1 MTRNIISTFILLA
14 VFISLTFFAFT
25 SYKNAKIYETSY
37 KKYAK
42 EQTITNSVEKQTKE
56 MLNGF
61 IGALLGEKQNDT
73 KLDTI
78 SKKQELENLRE
89 KPIEYVTIY
98 ATIIALSL
106 LSFFIVSKKVFLV
119 YLHSVTLLSLIFGLI
134 SPIFMMY
141 ILLDY
146 NFQNIVNIKDAI
158 LQFES
163 LSLLESI
170 NKLISIQEKYFV
182 GGIILLFSVI
192 FPLIKTLL
200 SFVNVFTNHVS
211 IVNKSTKLLS
221 ALSKWSMTDVFVLSI
236 FLVYLSSVNS
246 RISKIVT
253 EIEAGFYFFFIYVI
267 LSIVLGFFNRIK
279 VGVN

>member
-1 MTRNIISTFILLA
+1 MKNIISTIILSV
-14 VFISLTFFAFT
+14 VFITLTFFAIS
-25 SYKNAKIYETSY
+25 SYKSAKIYENTY
-37 KKYAK
+37 KQYAQ
-42 EQTITNSVEKQTKE
+42 EQTIQNSIENNTKE

-61 IGALLGEKQNDT
+61 IGALLGEKPNNSKNEIQT
-73 KLDTI
+73 K
-78 SKKQELENLRE
+78 QRELENLKE
-89 KPIEYVTIY
+89 KPIEYIIIF
-98 ATIIALSL
+98 ASIIALSL
-106 LSFFIVSKKVFLV
+106 LSFFIVSKKIFLT
-119 YLHSVTLLSLIFGLI
+119 YLHSVTLLSLVFGLI

-146 NFQNIVNIKDAI
+146 NFQNIVSIKDAI

-170 NKLISIQEKYFV
+170 NKLISVQEKYFV

-200 SFVNVFTNHVS
+200 SFANVFINHLT

-246 RISKIVT
+246 GMSKIVT
-253 EIEAGFYFFFIYVI
+253 EIEVGFYFFFIYVI
-267 LSIVLGFFNRIK
+267 LSIVLSFFNRIK
-279 VGVN
+279 D

>member
-1 MTRNIISTFILLA
+1 LIKDIISTLILSV

-25 SYKNAKIYETSY
+25 SYKNAKVYEDTY
-37 KKYAK
+37 KKYAQ
-42 EQTITNSVEKQTKE
+42 EQTITNSVEKNTKE

-61 IGALLGEKQNDT
+61 IGVLLGQKPNAAKTET
-73 KLDTI
+73 P
-78 SKKQELENLRE
+78 SKKQELENLKE
-89 KPIEYVTIY
+89 KPIQYFTIY
-98 ATIIALSL
+98 TTIIALSL
-106 LSFFIVSKKVFLV
+106 LSFFVVSKKIFLT

-170 NKLISIQEKYFV
+170 NKLINIQEKYFV
-182 GGIILLFSVI
+182 GGVILLFSVI

-200 SFVNVFTNHVS
+200 SFINVFINHFS
-211 IVNKSTKLLS
+211 ILNKSTKLLS

-246 RISKIVT
+246 GMSKIAT
-253 EIEAGFYFFFIYVI
+253 EIEVGFYFFFIYVI
-267 LSIVLGFFNRIK
+267 LSIVLSFFNRIK
-279 VGVN
+279 I

>member
-1 MTRNIISTFILLA
+1 MTKNIISTIILSV
-14 VFISLTFFAFT
+14 VFITLTFFAIS
-25 SYKNAKIYETSY
+25 SYKSAKIYENTY
-37 KKYAK
+37 KQYAQ
-42 EQTITNSVEKQTKE
+42 EQTIQNSIENNTKE

-61 IGALLGEKQNDT
+61 IGALLGEKPNNSKNEIQT
-73 KLDTI
+73 K
-78 SKKQELENLRE
+78 QRELENLKE
-89 KPIEYVTIY
+89 KPIEYIIIF
-98 ATIIALSL
+98 ASIIALSL
-106 LSFFIVSKKVFLV
+106 LSFFIVSKKIFLT
-119 YLHSVTLLSLIFGLI
+119 YLHSVTLLSLLFGLI

-146 NFQNIVNIKDAI
+146 NFQNIVSIKDAI

-170 NKLISIQEKYFV
+170 NKLISVQEKYFV

-200 SFVNVFTNHVS
+200 SFANVFINHLT

-246 RISKIVT
+246 GMSKIVT
-253 EIEAGFYFFFIYVI
+253 EIEVGFYFFFIYVI
-267 LSIVLGFFNRIK
+267 LSIVLSFFNRIK
-279 VGVN
+279 D

>member
-1 MTRNIISTFILLA
+1 LTKNIISTIILSV
-14 VFISLTFFAFT
+14 VFITLTFFAIS
-25 SYKNAKIYETSY
+25 SYKSAKIYENTY
-37 KKYAK
+37 KQYAQ
-42 EQTITNSVEKQTKE
+42 EQTIQNSIENNTKE

-61 IGALLGEKQNDT
+61 IGALLGEKPNNSKNEIQT
-73 KLDTI
+73 K
-78 SKKQELENLRE
+78 QRELENLKE
-89 KPIEYVTIY
+89 KPIEYIIIF
-98 ATIIALSL
+98 ASIIALSL
-106 LSFFIVSKKVFLV
+106 LSFFIVSKKIFLT
-119 YLHSVTLLSLIFGLI
+119 YLHSVTLLSLLFGLI

-146 NFQNIVNIKDAI
+146 NFQNIVSIKDAI

-170 NKLISIQEKYFV
+170 NKLISVQEKYFV

-200 SFVNVFTNHVS
+200 SFANVFINHLT

-246 RISKIVT
+246 GMSKIVT
-253 EIEAGFYFFFIYVI
+253 EIEVGFYFFFIYVI
-267 LSIVLGFFNRIK
+267 LSIVLSFFNRIK
-279 VGVN
+279 D

>member
-1 MTRNIISTFILLA
+1 MTKNIISTIILSV
-14 VFISLTFFAFT
+14 VFITLTFFAIS
-25 SYKNAKIYETSY
+25 SYKSAKIYENNY
-37 KKYAK
+37 KQYAQ
-42 EQTITNSVEKQTKE
+42 EQTIQNSIENNTKE

-61 IGALLGEKQNDT
+61 IGALLGEKPNNT
-73 KLDTI
+73 KNEIQT
-78 SKKQELENLRE
+78 KQQELENLKE
-89 KPIEYVTIY
+89 KPIEYIIIFTS
-98 ATIIALSL
+98 IIALSL
-106 LSFFIVSKKVFLV
+106 LSFFIVSKKIFLT
-119 YLHSVTLLSLIFGLI
+119 YLHSVTLLSLVFGLI

-146 NFQNIVNIKDAI
+146 NFQNIVSIKDAI

-170 NKLISIQEKYFV
+170 NKLISVQEKYFV

-200 SFVNVFTNHVS
+200 SFANVFINHLT

-246 RISKIVT
+246 GMSKIVT
-253 EIEAGFYFFFIYVI
+253 EIEVGFYFFFIYVI
-267 LSIVLGFFNRIK
+267 LSIVLSFFNRIK
-279 VGVN
+279 D

>member
-1 MTRNIISTFILLA
+1 LTKDIISTLILSV

-25 SYKNAKIYETSY
+25 SYKNAKVYEDTY
-37 KKYAK
+37 KKYAQ
-42 EQTITNSVEKQTKE
+42 EQTITNSVEKNTKE

-61 IGALLGEKQNDT
+61 IGVLLGQKPNAAKTET
-73 KLDTI
+73 P
-78 SKKQELENLRE
+78 SKKQELENLKE
-89 KPIEYVTIY
+89 KPIQYFTIY
-98 ATIIALSL
+98 TTIIALSL
-106 LSFFIVSKKVFLV
+106 LSFFVVSKKIFLT

-170 NKLISIQEKYFV
+170 NKLINIQEKYFV
-182 GGIILLFSVI
+182 GGVILLFSVI

-200 SFVNVFTNHVS
+200 SFINVFINHFS
-211 IVNKSTKLLS
+211 ILNKSTKLLS

-246 RISKIVT
+246 GMSKIAT
-253 EIEAGFYFFFIYVI
+253 EIEVGFYFFFIYVI
-267 LSIVLGFFNRIK
+267 LSIVLSFFNRIK
-279 VGVN
+279 I

>member
-1 MTRNIISTFILLA
+1 MTKNIISTIILSV
-14 VFISLTFFAFT
+14 VFITLTFFAIS
-25 SYKNAKIYETSY
+25 SYKSAKIYENTY
-37 KKYAK
+37 KQYAQ
-42 EQTITNSVEKQTKE
+42 EQTIQNSIENNTKE

-61 IGALLGEKQNDT
+61 IGALLGEKPNNSKNEIQT
-73 KLDTI
+73 K
-78 SKKQELENLRE
+78 QRELENLKE
-89 KPIEYVTIY
+89 KPIEYIIIF
-98 ATIIALSL
+98 ASIIALSL
-106 LSFFIVSKKVFLV
+106 LSFFIVSKKIFLT
-119 YLHSVTLLSLIFGLI
+119 YLHSVTLLSLVFGLI

-146 NFQNIVNIKDAI
+146 NFQNIVSIKDAI

-170 NKLISIQEKYFV
+170 NKLISVQEKYFV

-200 SFVNVFTNHVS
+200 SFANVFINHLT

-246 RISKIVT
+246 GMSKIVT
-253 EIEAGFYFFFIYVI
+253 EIEVGFYFFFIYVI
-267 LSIVLGFFNRIK
+267 LSIVLSFFNRIK
-279 VGVN
+279 D

>member
-1 MTRNIISTFILLA
+1 MTKNIISTIILSV
-14 VFISLTFFAFT
+14 VFITLTFFAIS
-25 SYKNAKIYETSY
+25 SYKSAKIYENTY
-37 KKYAK
+37 KQYAQ
-42 EQTITNSVEKQTKE
+42 EQTIQNSIENNTKE

-61 IGALLGEKQNDT
+61 IGALLGEKPNNSKNEIQT
-73 KLDTI
+73 K
-78 SKKQELENLRE
+78 QRELENLKE
-89 KPIEYVTIY
+89 KPIEYIIIFTS
-98 ATIIALSL
+98 IIALSL
-106 LSFFIVSKKVFLV
+106 LSFFIVSKKIFLT
-119 YLHSVTLLSLIFGLI
+119 YLHSVTLLSLLFGLI

-146 NFQNIVNIKDAI
+146 NFQNIVSIKDAI

-170 NKLISIQEKYFV
+170 NKLISVQEKYFV

-200 SFVNVFTNHVS
+200 SFANVFINHLT

-246 RISKIVT
+246 GMSKIVT
-253 EIEAGFYFFFIYVI
+253 EIEVGFYFFFIYVI
-267 LSIVLGFFNRIK
+267 LSIVLSFFNRIK
-279 VGVN
+279 D

>member
-1 MTRNIISTFILLA
+1 MTKDIISTLILSV
-14 VFISLTFFAFT
+14 VFIALTFFAFS
-25 SYKNAKIYETSY
+25 SYKSAKIYEDSY
-37 KKYAK
+37 KQYAQ
-42 EQTITNSVEKQTKE
+42 EQTIQNSVENNTKE

-61 IGALLGEKQNDT
+61 IGTLLGQKPNTPKNETQT
-73 KLDTI
+73 
-78 SKKQELENLRE
+78 KKQELENL
-89 KPIEYVTIY
+89 KDTPINYVITF
-98 ATIIALSL
+98 ASIIALSL
-106 LSFFIVSKKVFLV
+106 LSYFIVSKKVFLT
-119 YLHSVTLLSLIFGLI
+119 YLHSVTLLSLVFGLV

-141 ILLDY
+141 ISLDY

-170 NKLISIQEKYFV
+170 NKLINIQEKYFV

-200 SFVNVFTNHVS
+200 SFANVFINHLT

-246 RISKIVT
+246 GVSKMVT
-253 EIEAGFYFFFIYVI
+253 EIEVGFYFFFIYVI
-267 LSIVLGFFNRIK
+267 LSIVLSFFNKIK

>member
-1 MTRNIISTFILLA
+1 MTKNIISTLILSL
-14 VFISLTFFAFT
+14 VFIALTFFALS
-25 SYKNAKIYETSY
+25 SYKSAKIYENTY
-37 KKYAK
+37 KQYAQ
-42 EQTITNSVEKQTKE
+42 EQTIQNSIENNTKE
-56 MLNGF
+56 MLSGF
-61 IGALLGEKQNDT
+61 IGALLGEKTNNSKNEIQT
-73 KLDTI
+73 KQ
-78 SKKQELENLRE
+78 QELENLKE
-89 KPIEYVTIY
+89 KPKEYFTIY

-106 LSFFIVSKKVFLV
+106 LSFFVVSKKVFLT
-119 YLHSVTLLSLIFGLI
+119 YLHSVTLLSLVFGLI

-146 NFQNIVNIKDAI
+146 NFQNIVSIKDAI

-170 NKLISIQEKYFV
+170 NKLISVQEKYFV

-200 SFVNVFTNHVS
+200 SFANVFINHLT

-246 RISKIVT
+246 GMSKIVT
-253 EIEAGFYFFFIYVI
+253 EIEVGFYFFFIYVI
-267 LSIVLGFFNRIK
+267 LSIVLSFFNRIK
-279 VGVN
+279 VGVS

>member
-1 MTRNIISTFILLA
+1 MKNIISTIILSV
-14 VFISLTFFAFT
+14 VFITLTFFAIS
-25 SYKNAKIYETSY
+25 SYKSAKIYENTY
-37 KKYAK
+37 KQYAQ
-42 EQTITNSVEKQTKE
+42 EQTIQNSIENNTKE

-61 IGALLGEKQNDT
+61 IGALLGEKPNNT
-73 KLDTI
+73 KNEIQT
-78 SKKQELENLRE
+78 KQQELENLKE
-89 KPIEYVTIY
+89 KPIEYIIIFTS
-98 ATIIALSL
+98 IIALSL
-106 LSFFIVSKKVFLV
+106 LSFFIVSKKIFLT
-119 YLHSVTLLSLIFGLI
+119 YLHSVTLLSLVFGLV

-146 NFQNIVNIKDAI
+146 NFQNILTVKDAI

-170 NKLISIQEKYFV
+170 NKLISVQEKYFV

-200 SFVNVFTNHVS
+200 SFANVFINHLT

-246 RISKIVT
+246 GMSKIVT
-253 EIEAGFYFFFIYVI
+253 EIEVGFYFFFIYVI
-267 LSIVLGFFNRIK
+267 LSIVLNFFNRIK
-279 VGVN
+279 D

>member
-1 MTRNIISTFILLA
+1 MTKDIISTLILSV

-25 SYKNAKIYETSY
+25 SYKNAKVYEDTY
-37 KKYAK
+37 KQYAQ
-42 EQTITNSVEKQTKE
+42 EQTITNSVEENTKE

-61 IGALLGEKQNDT
+61 IGALLGQKPNAAKTET
-73 KLDTI
+73 P
-78 SKKQELENLRE
+78 SKKQELENLKE
-89 KPIEYVTIY
+89 KPIQYFTIY
-98 ATIIALSL
+98 TTIIALSL
-106 LSFFIVSKKVFLV
+106 LSFFVVSKKIFLT

-134 SPIFMMY
+134 CPIFMMY

-170 NKLISIQEKYFV
+170 NKLINIQEKYFV
-182 GGIILLFSVI
+182 GGVILLFSVI

-200 SFVNVFTNHVS
+200 SFINVFINHFS
-211 IVNKSTKLLS
+211 ILNKSTKLLS

-246 RISKIVT
+246 GVSKMVT
-253 EIEAGFYFFFIYVI
+253 EIEVGFYFFFIYVI
-267 LSIVLGFFNRIK
+267 LSIVLSFFNKIK

>member
-1 MTRNIISTFILLA
+1 MKNIISTIILSV
-14 VFISLTFFAFT
+14 VFITLTFFAIS
-25 SYKNAKIYETSY
+25 SYKSAKIYENTY
-37 KKYAK
+37 KQYAQ
-42 EQTITNSVEKQTKE
+42 EQTIQNSIENNTKE

-61 IGALLGEKQNDT
+61 IGALLGEKPNNSKNEIQT
-73 KLDTI
+73 K
-78 SKKQELENLRE
+78 QRELENLKE
-89 KPIEYVTIY
+89 KPIEYIIIFTS
-98 ATIIALSL
+98 IIALSL
-106 LSFFIVSKKVFLV
+106 LSFFIVSKKIFLT
-119 YLHSVTLLSLIFGLI
+119 YLHSVTLLSLVFGLI

-146 NFQNIVNIKDAI
+146 NFQNIVSIKDAI

-170 NKLISIQEKYFV
+170 NKLISVQEKYFV

-200 SFVNVFTNHVS
+200 SFANVFINHLT

-246 RISKIVT
+246 GMSKIVT
-253 EIEAGFYFFFIYVI
+253 EIEVGFYFFFIYVI
-267 LSIVLGFFNRIK
+267 LSIVLNFFNRIK
-279 VGVN
+279 D

>member
-1 MTRNIISTFILLA
+1 MTKNIISTIILSV
-14 VFISLTFFAFT
+14 VFITLTFFAIS
-25 SYKNAKIYETSY
+25 SYKSAKIYENTY
-37 KKYAK
+37 KQYAQ
-42 EQTITNSVEKQTKE
+42 EQTIQNSIENNTKE

-61 IGALLGEKQNDT
+61 IGALLGEKPNNSKNEIQT
-73 KLDTI
+73 K
-78 SKKQELENLRE
+78 QRELENLKE
-89 KPIEYVTIY
+89 KPIEYIIIFTS
-98 ATIIALSL
+98 IIALSL
-106 LSFFIVSKKVFLV
+106 LSFFIVSKKIFLT
-119 YLHSVTLLSLIFGLI
+119 YLHSVTLLSLVFGLI

-146 NFQNIVNIKDAI
+146 NFQNIVSIKDAI

-170 NKLISIQEKYFV
+170 NKLISVQEKYFV

-200 SFVNVFTNHVS
+200 SFANVFINHLT

-246 RISKIVT
+246 GMSKIVT
-253 EIEAGFYFFFIYVI
+253 EIEVGFYFFFIYVI
-267 LSIVLGFFNRIK
+267 LSIVLSFFNRIK
-279 VGVN
+279 D

>member
-1 MTRNIISTFILLA
+1 MTKNIISTLILSL
-14 VFISLTFFAFT
+14 VFITLTFFALS
-25 SYKNAKIYETSY
+25 SYKSAKIYENTY
-37 KKYAK
+37 KEYAQ
-42 EQTITNSVEKQTKE
+42 EQTIQNSIENNTKE

-61 IGALLGEKQNDT
+61 IGALLGEKPNNSKNEIQT
-73 KLDTI
+73 K
-78 SKKQELENLRE
+78 QRELENLKE
-89 KPIEYVTIY
+89 KPIEYIIIF
-98 ATIIALSL
+98 ASIIALSL
-106 LSFFIVSKKVFLV
+106 LSFFIVSKKIFLT
-119 YLHSVTLLSLIFGLI
+119 YLHSVTLLSLVFGLI

-146 NFQNIVNIKDAI
+146 NFQNIVSIKDAI

-170 NKLISIQEKYFV
+170 NKLISVQEKYFV

-200 SFVNVFTNHVS
+200 SFANVFINHLT

-246 RISKIVT
+246 GMSKIVT
-253 EIEAGFYFFFIYVI
+253 EIEVGFYFFFIYVI
-267 LSIVLGFFNRIK
+267 LSIVLSFFNRIK
-279 VGVN
+279 D

>member
-1 MTRNIISTFILLA
+1 LTKNIISTLILSL
-14 VFISLTFFAFT
+14 VFITLTFFALS
-25 SYKNAKIYETSY
+25 SYKSAKIYEDTY
-37 KKYAK
+37 KQHAQ
-42 EQTITNSVEKQTKE
+42 EQTIQNSIENNTKE
-56 MLNGF
+56 MLSGF
-61 IGALLGEKQNDT
+61 IGVLLGEKPNNSKNEIQT
-73 KLDTI
+73 KQ
-78 SKKQELENLRE
+78 QELENLKE
-89 KPIEYVTIY
+89 KPIEYIIIFTS
-98 ATIIALSL
+98 IIALSL
-106 LSFFIVSKKVFLV
+106 LSFFIVSKKIFLT
-119 YLHSVTLLSLIFGLI
+119 YLHSVTLLSLVFGLI

-146 NFQNIVNIKDAI
+146 NFQNIVSIKDAI

-170 NKLISIQEKYFV
+170 NKLISVQEKYFV

-200 SFVNVFTNHVS
+200 SFANVFINHLT

-246 RISKIVT
+246 GMSKIVT
-253 EIEAGFYFFFIYVI
+253 EIEVGFYFFFIYVI
-267 LSIVLGFFNRIK
+267 LSIVLSFFNRIK
-279 VGVN
+279 D

>member
-1 MTRNIISTFILLA
+1 MTKNLISSFILTV
-14 VFISLTFFAFT
+14 VFISLFFFAFN
-25 SYKNAKIYETSY
+25 SYKNAKIYENSY
-37 KKYAK
+37 KQYAQ
-42 EQTITNSVEKQTKE
+42 EQTIKNSVEENTKE

-61 IGALLGEKQNDT
+61 IGALLGQKPNTSKKE
-73 KLDTI
+73 I
-78 SKKQELENLRE
+78 PSKKQELENLKE
-89 KPIEYVTIY
+89 KPINYMMIF
-98 ATIIALSL
+98 ASIIALSL
-106 LSFFIVSKKVFLV
+106 LSFFVVSKKIFLT
-119 YLHSVTLLSLIFGLI
+119 YLHSVTLLSLVFGLI

-146 NFQNIVNIKDAI
+146 NFENIINIKDAI

-170 NKLISIQEKYFV
+170 NKLISVQEKYFV

-200 SFVNVFTNHVS
+200 SFINVFINHIS

-236 FLVYLSSVNS
+236 FLVYLSSVS
-246 RISKIVT
+246 SGMSKIVT
-253 EIEAGFYFFFIYVI
+253 EIEIGFYFFFIYVI
-267 LSIVLGFFNRIK
+267 LSIILSFFNKIK
-279 VGVN
+279 IGVK

>member
-1 MTRNIISTFILLA
+1 MKNIISTIILSV
-14 VFISLTFFAFT
+14 VFITLTFFAIS
-25 SYKNAKIYETSY
+25 SYKSAKIYEDTY
-37 KKYAK
+37 KQYAQ
-42 EQTITNSVEKQTKE
+42 EQTIQNSIENNTKE

-61 IGALLGEKQNDT
+61 IGALLGEKPNNSKNEIQT
-73 KLDTI
+73 KQ
-78 SKKQELENLRE
+78 QELENLKE
-89 KPIEYVTIY
+89 KPIEYIIIF
-98 ATIIALSL
+98 ASIIALSL
-106 LSFFIVSKKVFLV
+106 LSFFIVSKKIFLT
-119 YLHSVTLLSLIFGLI
+119 YLHSVTLLSLLFGLI

-146 NFQNIVNIKDAI
+146 NFQNIVSIKDAI

-170 NKLISIQEKYFV
+170 NKLISVQEKYFV

-200 SFVNVFTNHVS
+200 SFANVFINHLT

-246 RISKIVT
+246 GMSKIVT
-253 EIEAGFYFFFIYVI
+253 EIEVGFYFFFIYVI
-267 LSIVLGFFNRIK
+267 LSIVLSFFNRIK
-279 VGVN
+279 D

>member
-1 MTRNIISTFILLA
+1 MKNIISTIILSV
-14 VFISLTFFAFT
+14 VFITLTFFAIS
-25 SYKNAKIYETSY
+25 SYKSAKIYENTY
-37 KKYAK
+37 KQYAQ
-42 EQTITNSVEKQTKE
+42 EQTIQNSIENNTKE

-61 IGALLGEKQNDT
+61 IGALLGEKPNNT
-73 KLDTI
+73 KNEIQT
-78 SKKQELENLRE
+78 KQQELENLKE
-89 KPIEYVTIY
+89 KPIEYIIIFTS
-98 ATIIALSL
+98 IIALSL
-106 LSFFIVSKKVFLV
+106 LSFFIVSKKIFLT
-119 YLHSVTLLSLIFGLI
+119 YLHSVTLLSLLFGLI

-146 NFQNIVNIKDAI
+146 NFQNIVSIKDAI

-170 NKLISIQEKYFV
+170 NKLISVQEKYFV

-200 SFVNVFTNHVS
+200 SFANVFINHLT

-246 RISKIVT
+246 GMSKIVT
-253 EIEAGFYFFFIYVI
+253 EIEVGFYFFFIYVI
-267 LSIVLGFFNRIK
+267 LSIVLSFFNRIK
-279 VGVN
+279 D

>member
-1 MTRNIISTFILLA
+1 MTKNIISTIILSV
-14 VFISLTFFAFT
+14 VFITLTFFAIS
-25 SYKNAKIYETSY
+25 SYKSAKIYENTY
-37 KKYAK
+37 KQYAQ
-42 EQTITNSVEKQTKE
+42 EQTIQNSIENNTKE

-61 IGALLGEKQNDT
+61 IGALLGEKPNNSKNEIQT
-73 KLDTI
+73 KQ
-78 SKKQELENLRE
+78 QELENLKE
-89 KPIEYVTIY
+89 KPIEYIIIF
-98 ATIIALSL
+98 ASIIALSL
-106 LSFFIVSKKVFLV
+106 LSFFIVSKKIFLT
-119 YLHSVTLLSLIFGLI
+119 YLHSVTLLSLVFGLI

-146 NFQNIVNIKDAI
+146 NFQNIVSIKDAI

-170 NKLISIQEKYFV
+170 NKLISVQEKYFV

-200 SFVNVFTNHVS
+200 SFANVFINHLT

-246 RISKIVT
+246 GMSKIVT
-253 EIEAGFYFFFIYVI
+253 EIEVGFYFFFIYVI
-267 LSIVLGFFNRIK
+267 LSIVLSFFNRIK
-279 VGVN
+279 D

>member
-1 MTRNIISTFILLA
+1 MIKDIISTLILSV

-25 SYKNAKIYETSY
+25 SYKNAKVYEDTY
-37 KKYAK
+37 KQYAQ
-42 EQTITNSVEKQTKE
+42 EQTITNSVEKNTKE

-61 IGALLGEKQNDT
+61 IGALLGQKPNPSKTDT
-73 KLDTI
+73 P
-78 SKKQELENLRE
+78 SKKQELENLKE
-89 KPIEYVTIY
+89 KPIQYFTIY

-106 LSFFIVSKKVFLV
+106 LSFFVVSKKVFLT
-119 YLHSVTLLSLIFGLI
+119 YLHSVTLLSLVFGLI

-170 NKLISIQEKYFV
+170 NKLISVQEKYFV
-182 GGIILLFSVI
+182 GGVILLFSVI

-200 SFVNVFTNHVS
+200 SFVNVFINHIS

-246 RISKIVT
+246 GMSKIAT
-253 EIEAGFYFFFIYVI
+253 EIEVGFYFFFIYVI
-267 LSIVLGFFNRIK
+267 LSIVLSFFNRIK

>member
-1 MTRNIISTFILLA
+1 MKNIISTIILSV
-14 VFISLTFFAFT
+14 VFITLTFFAIS
-25 SYKNAKIYETSY
+25 SYKSAKIYENTY
-37 KKYAK
+37 KQYAQ
-42 EQTITNSVEKQTKE
+42 EQTIQNSIENNTKE

-61 IGALLGEKQNDT
+61 IGALLGEKPNNSKNEIQT
-73 KLDTI
+73 KQ
-78 SKKQELENLRE
+78 QELENLKE
-89 KPIEYVTIY
+89 KPIEYIIIFTS
-98 ATIIALSL
+98 IIALSL
-106 LSFFIVSKKVFLV
+106 LSFFIVSKKIFLT
-119 YLHSVTLLSLIFGLI
+119 YLHSVTLLSLVFGLI

-146 NFQNIVNIKDAI
+146 NFQNIVSIKDAI

-170 NKLISIQEKYFV
+170 NKLISVQEKYFV

-200 SFVNVFTNHVS
+200 SFTNVFINHLT

-246 RISKIVT
+246 GMSKIVT
-253 EIEAGFYFFFIYVI
+253 EIEVGFYFFFIYVI
-267 LSIVLGFFNRIK
+267 LSIVLNFFNRIK
-279 VGVN
+279 D

>member
-1 MTRNIISTFILLA
+1 MKNIISTIILSV
-14 VFISLTFFAFT
+14 VFITLTFFAIS
-25 SYKNAKIYETSY
+25 SYKSAKIYENTY
-37 KKYAK
+37 KQYAQ
-42 EQTITNSVEKQTKE
+42 EQTIQNSIENNTKE

-61 IGALLGEKQNDT
+61 IGALLGEKPNNSKNEIQT
-73 KLDTI
+73 K
-78 SKKQELENLRE
+78 QRELENLKE
-89 KPIEYVTIY
+89 KPIEYIIIFTS
-98 ATIIALSL
+98 IIALSL
-106 LSFFIVSKKVFLV
+106 LSFFIVSKKIFLT
-119 YLHSVTLLSLIFGLI
+119 YLHSVTLLSLVFGLI

-146 NFQNIVNIKDAI
+146 NFQNIVSIKDAI

-170 NKLISIQEKYFV
+170 NKLISVQEKYFV

-200 SFVNVFTNHVS
+200 SFANVFINHLT

-246 RISKIVT
+246 GMSKIVT
-253 EIEAGFYFFFIYVI
+253 EIEVGFYFFFIYVI
-267 LSIVLGFFNRIK
+267 LSIVLSFFNRIK
-279 VGVN
+279 D